1 LPENALIV
9 LHSIRKLCWHEA
21 PSDEIDVKGEA
32 IMRQSWVGVLRS
44 DPYNNPNLSRE
55 RADFR

>member
-1 LPENALIV
+1 LIV
-9 LHSIRKLCWHEA
+9 LHSIRKLYWHEA
-21 PSDEIDVKGEA
+21 PSDAIDVKSEA
-32 IMRQSWVGVLRS
+32 IMRESLVGVLGS

>member
-1 LPENALIV
+1 LIV

-21 PSDEIDVKGEA
+21 PSDAIDVKSEA
-32 IMRQSWVGVLRS
+32 IMRESLVGVLGS